1 MERSVAMTEVMIE
14 GEALTSV
21 CCEEGDSGCL
31 LDEVLEGLAETEDDV
46 CPSDSWLCERLDERG
61 PGADVLGDTGTGVE
75 GERGLG
81 VRSSSSESEMSASG
95 GHVSSLSYRDRS
107 GYLEV
112 VEVVVVFFVNIEV
125 AIGCCVVGSGTGEGQ
140 ISRRLRGVVG
150 AVGAR
155 VGTIGCTAANVL
167 DLSESLEVSVAV
179 SDGENGVVSPE

>member
-1 MERSVAMTEVMIE
+1 ML
-14 GEALTSV
+14 GET
-21 CCEEGDSGCL
+21 
-31 LDEVLEGLAETEDDV
+31 
-46 CPSDSWLCERLDERG
+46 G
-61 PGADVLGDTGTGVE
+61 PVFD

-81 VRSSSSESEMSASG
+81 LCSSSSESEVYLSG
-95 GHVSSLSYRDRS
+95 GHVSSFSYRDGSR
-107 GYLEV
+107 YLEA

-125 AIGCCVVGSGTGEGQ
+125 AMVGCCVVGSGTGEGQ

-155 VGTIGCTAANVL
+155 VGTIGCTVASVL